1 MLPGTTVKTQKRYNM
16 EIKNKDLIELL
27 KSFQEDLKNTI
38 KENKLKIDESEI
50 NDLFEAILVGWLD
63 GGGIVGFDDLTELLQ
78 DTDQITKEYES
89 MHDVFD
95 DNPDQVYADAFQ
107 RKLNK

>member
-1 MLPGTTVKTQKRYNM
+1 MQ
-16 EIKNKDLIELL
+16 IKNKELIELL
-27 KSFQEDLKNTI
+27 ESFQEDLKNTI
-38 KENKLKIDESEI
+38 EKENKLKIDESEI

-89 MHDVFD
+89 MHDNFD

>member
-1 MLPGTTVKTQKRYNM
+1 MQ
-16 EIKNKDLIELL
+16 IKKKELIELL
-27 KSFQEDLKNTI
+27 ESFQEDLKNTI

-50 NDLFEAILVGWLD
+50 NDLFEFILAGWLD
-63 GGGIVGFDDLTELLQ
+63 GDGIIGFDDLTELFQ
-78 DTDQITKEYES
+78 DPDQVIQEYES

-107 RKLNK
+107 AKLNK

>member
-1 MLPGTTVKTQKRYNM
+1 M

-27 KSFQEDLKNTI
+27 NLLQADLKDTI

-89 MHDVFD
+89 MHDNFD